1 MKNSNLAKILSALVV
16 GAAAGATLG
25 ILFAPG
31 KGSDTRSK
39 LFKKAKDLADELNRK
54 TRKDSGKDSEEA
66 EDPEMDRP
74 V

>member
-39 LFKKAKDLADELNRK
+39 LFKKAKDLADELNKR
-54 TRKDSGKDSEEA
+54 TRRDSEK
-66 EDPEMDRP
+66 DPEQS
-74 V
+74 